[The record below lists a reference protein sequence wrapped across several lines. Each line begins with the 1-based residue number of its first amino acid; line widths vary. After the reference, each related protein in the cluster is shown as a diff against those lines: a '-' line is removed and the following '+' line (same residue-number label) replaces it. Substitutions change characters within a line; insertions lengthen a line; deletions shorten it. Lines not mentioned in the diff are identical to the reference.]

1 MDEAIAKKEE
11 TAKDSQDDVD
21 NESQAESSEKPL
33 TTESTI
39 EKEVE
44 IEEFLSEEV
53 KGVCKDIIPAYQ
65 HIIIKNN
72 MIKIIKIKY

>member
-11 TAKDSQDDVD
+11 TAKDSQDVD

-65 HIIIKNN
+65 YIIIKNN